1 MKKLI
6 TLILMIG
13 IICQGFSAFAK
24 SGDVSGKIYATD
36 IKAFINGVEVP
47 SYNIGG
53 KTAFIIEDVLEAY
66 CYTYCDQYRTLIWSV
81 PSPGCLISGSSHSDK
96 KPGTAIGKTYETDI
110 KTYMYDKL
118 LPAFSLNGK
127 MAVAIEDIAG
137 DKVFSDIGARYFW
150 DSENRT
156 VSLEFIYDNSH
167 ELSLLCSEKHLNA
180 RVENGKITFSSDP
193 FVYGS
198 LSWEIPDGIGEV
210 YCDDT
215 YAGISFKTKAGYFLS
230 EDDGNCV
237 FKTDGSHTA
246 IYFEM
251 ESLRAKL
258 ADITPVQPTR
268 EQWIQYYTEGGMS
281 MFYTVKE
288 RLDTDDYTFMYL
300 SFGGVMHGGT
310 QCIIKISAD
319 GTCVDYANNFKSVS
333 YGGGKLFDNARLDR
347 DSRKFYF
354 RYDKDYVLDLDSGE
368 LKNI

>member
-1 MKKLI
+1 MRKFVSLI
-6 TLILMIG
+6 IIIG
-13 IICQGFSAFAK
+13 IMCQSFLVFAK

-53 KTAFIIEDVLEAY
+53 KTAFIIEDVLENY
-66 CYTYCDQYRTLIWSV
+66 CYTYRDEYRTLTWSV
-81 PSPGCLISGSSHSDK
+81 SSPDCLISGSSHSDK
-96 KPGTAIGKTYETDI
+96 KPGTPIGKTYETDI

-118 LPAFSLNGK
+118 LPSFSLNGK

-180 RVENGKITFSSDP
+180 KVENGKITFSSDP

-210 YCDDT
+210 YYGDT
-215 YAGISFKTKAGYFLS
+215 LVGYSLKTKNYYFLF
-230 EDDGNCV
+230 EDENKCT
-237 FKTDGSHTA
+237 FQTDGSYSA
-246 IYFEM
+246 IYWNNEVLT
-251 ESLRAKL
+251 EKL
-258 ADITPVQPTR
+258 ADVIPVKPTR
-268 EQWIQYYTEGGMS
+268 EQWIKYYTEDMS
-281 MFYTVKE
+281 MFYTVNE

-310 QCIIKISAD
+310 QCIVKILAD

-333 YGGGKLFDNARLDR
+333 YGGGRFFDNARLDR
-347 DSRKFYF
+347 DARKFYF

-368 LKNI
+368 LKNN